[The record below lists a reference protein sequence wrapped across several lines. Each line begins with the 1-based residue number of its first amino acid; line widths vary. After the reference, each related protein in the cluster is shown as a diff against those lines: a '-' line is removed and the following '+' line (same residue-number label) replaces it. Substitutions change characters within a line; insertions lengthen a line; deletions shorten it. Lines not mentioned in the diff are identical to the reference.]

1 MICAMACTPPT
12 EAELRAAWEAMRTR
26 RSLRG
31 WPAAFE
37 DVMADAWRSR
47 CVAVEAVAAR
57 TRARRAAVASEAC
70 GTPTAW
76 PASLQ
81 IPRRPTPSIDL
92 KRAAAG
98 ERDED

>member
-1 MICAMACTPPT
+1 MACTPPT
-12 EAELRAAWEAMRTR
+12 DAELRAAWEAMRTR

-37 DVMADAWRSR
+37 DVMADDRRSR

-57 TRARRAAVASEAC
+57 TRARQATQVRQAC
-70 GTPTAW
+70 GKPTTW
-76 PASLQ
+76 PVGL
-81 IPRRPTPSIDL
+81 PTLRRPAPSIDL

>member
-1 MICAMACTPPT
+1 MACTPPT
-12 EAELRAAWEAMRTR
+12 DAELRAAWEAMRTR

-37 DVMADAWRSR
+37 DVMADDRRSR

-57 TRARRAAVASEAC
+57 TRAKQATQAREAC
-70 GTPTAW
+70 GTATTW
-76 PASLQ
+76 PSHT
-81 IPRRPTPSIDL
+81 PRPQRPLGGHHIDL